1 MSKIVIYRVV
11 STELPFESNEIQK
24 YILKTFAPE
33 IGNGFSIS
41 QVAQL
46 TKSTRQRVK
55 RAVSRMEKAGAVMGN
70 RAEKV
75 QTRKEP

>member
-1 MSKIVIYRVV
+1 MSKIVVYRVV
-11 STELPFESNEIQK
+11 SVELPFEPNEIQE

-46 TKSTRQRVK
+46 TKSTRQQVK
-55 RAVSRMEKAGAVMGN
+55 RAVNRMEKVGAVKGN
-70 RAEKV
+70 RKS
-75 QTRKEP
+75 TTTKD